1 MFHNQASC
9 SESTTKNRDQ
19 KPSRFHS
26 RRCLELLLLMA
37 LGCSVAAAQ
46 CNVYVAD
53 RETNSVSVF
62 NTLNNS
68 LMAMVPVGN
77 QPLRVAITPN
87 GAFAYVVNT
96 THLGLITSNTV
107 SVINTATNSVVATI
121 PVGGCLLPGRE
132 IGVLPNNSTT
142 VSPTRTTRP
151 AGRYAGPRPPAGRV
165 PMEDLT
171 LVIDHEA
178 WT

>member
-87 GAFAYVVNT
+87 GAFAYVTNS
-96 THLGLITSNTV
+96 GSNNV
-107 SVINTATNSVVATI
+107 SVINTATNTVVATV
-121 PVGGCLLPGRE
+121 PVGSNPAAVS
-132 IGVLPNNSTT
+132 ITPNGAFAYVTNYLGNN
-142 VSPTRTTRP
+142 VS
-151 AGRYAGPRPPAGRV
+151 
-165 PMEDLT
+165 
-171 LVIDHEA
+171 VIDTA
-178 WT
+178 TNTVVATVAVGNDPV